1 MLQEP
6 CHIKSVANYTVFR
19 HCGYSISQVTEQNFV
34 LGDFFTIRGKPLIVR
49 AVLMTS

>member
-6 CHIKSVANYTVFR
+6 SHIKSVANYTVFR
-19 HCGYSISQVTEQNFV
+19 HCGCSISQVTEKNFV
-34 LGDFFTIRGKPLIVR
+34 LGDFFTIIGKSFIVH